1 MSVSIVVITPASA
14 QSPKFMD
21 MRTPEAA
28 KYHAVK
34 QMAGYGWG
42 AKQWKCLAAIWGKES
57 AWNPNAQNKT
67 PVRVYKAGKPVRVYA
82 GGVPQILGLN
92 PRLSV
97 PEQVSRG
104 LTYIDTRYDTPCRA
118 WNFWQRNS
126 WY

>member
-1 MSVSIVVITPASA
+1 MN
-14 QSPKFMD
+14 D
-21 MRTPEAA
+21 LRTPEAA
-28 KYHAVK
+28 KFHAQK
-34 QMAGYGWG
+34 QLKAFGWSQ
-42 AKQWKCLAAIWGKES
+42 KQWGCLASMWGKES

-67 PVRVYKAGKPVRVYA
+67 PVRVLKGGKRVTVYA

-104 LTYIDTRYDTPCRA
+104 LTYIDSRYDTPCRA
-118 WNFWQRNS
+118 WAFWKKNS